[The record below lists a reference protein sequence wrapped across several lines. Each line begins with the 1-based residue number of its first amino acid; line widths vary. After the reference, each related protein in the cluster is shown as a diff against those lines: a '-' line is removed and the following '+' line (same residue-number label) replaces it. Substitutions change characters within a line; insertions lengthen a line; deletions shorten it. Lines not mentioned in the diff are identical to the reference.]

1 MERNGIKRR
10 IVILRGPLL
19 VAGWLA
25 FPLVGVA
32 ICGISGIPFCHRR
45 GPKVTTLFGGGGGGE
60 EEEGNLAM

>member
-32 ICGISGIPFCHRR
+32 ICGISGLPFWIFVVDPRLRR
-45 GPKVTTLFGGGGGGE
+45 CSE
-60 EEEGNLAM
+60 EEKEKKKKKKS